1 MRARRPSGWPV
12 PEEQSRHRLDEI
24 VLDEVSLAPAS
35 PEQEHERNVAIA
47 DLLKDNYFEPVGG
60 HGGPYHLHIG
70 LLENRLDLEIRGGAF
85 SARHLLSLSPFRRI
99 VRDYMEICRS
109 YNEALRNASPV
120 QIESIDMGRR
130 GLHNE
135 GAEMLRDR
143 LEGKVKT
150 DVATSRRLFTLI
162 CALHWRG

>member
-1 MRARRPSGWPV
+1 MAEGEPG
-12 PEEQSRHRLDEI
+12 HRLDEI

-47 DLLKDNYFEPVGG
+47 DLLKDNYFEPEGG
-60 HGGPYHLHIG
+60 QGGPYQLRIG
-70 LLENRLDLEIRGGAF
+70 LLENRLDLEIRGPDLI
-85 SARHLLSLSPFRRI
+85 ARRLLSLSPFRRI

-109 YNEALRNASPV
+109 YNEALRNASPS

-135 GAEMLRDR
+135 GAELLRDR
-143 LEGKVKT
+143 LEGKVRT